1 MATTASAKAPVPSA
15 ISPLKAWILVVTG
28 VGLAMGWVMLGQ
40 ILGAKITIE
49 NMGVAMAVY
58 YAILFVPLLVLAWLL
73 GRMGR
78 LSVLRAGDAPGMW
91 AAIGF
96 ILGAGGFLVTAAY
109 SWLNGGLVPGDPAS
123 GISGLVAAGIALT
136 LVQVGAEEVLFRGW
150 LQPALAQRLGTPAA
164 LVVGAAIF
172 AAFHIPAGATSA
184 MSLINLMAGGL
195 WFGLLAL
202 RSGGLV
208 APLMA
213 HFAWNAI
220 EDLGFGLTPNPGAGP
235 LGSLMNWDLLGQT
248 LWGATEA
255 GLNDSIGTTVVL
267 TALILPLLRSKA
279 AQAQPV
285 TAAATV

>member
-1 MATTASAKAPVPSA
+1 
-15 ISPLKAWILVVTG
+15 
-28 VGLAMGWVMLGQ
+28 
-40 ILGAKITIE
+40 
-49 NMGVAMAVY
+49 
-58 YAILFVPLLVLAWLL
+58 
-73 GRMGR
+73 
-78 LSVLRAGDAPGMW
+78 
-91 AAIGF
+91 
-96 ILGAGGFLVTAAY
+96 
-109 SWLNGGLVPGDPAS
+109 
-123 GISGLVAAGIALT
+123 
-136 LVQVGAEEVLFRGW
+136 
-150 LQPALAQRLGTPAA
+150 
-164 LVVGAAIF
+164 
-172 AAFHIPAGATSA
+172 

-285 TAAATV
+285 TAAATA